1 MSIIDGRVFLILV
14 ALIAALAIFARLVYV
29 AARRT
34 AAAEHVEHLA
44 VAPRPA
50 PVQPYGGRFRFVC
63 RICKRPS
70 VITYSDPGEYL
81 ALVIDPTKR
90 QTCGDCTATLA
101 DLETR
106 ATS

>member
-1 MSIIDGRVFLILV
+1 MSIIDGRVWLILV

-29 AARRT
+29 GARRA

-44 VAPRPA
+44 VEPPA
-50 PVQPYGGRFRFVC
+50 PVPYGGRFRFVC
-63 RICKRPS
+63 QICKRPA
-70 VITYSDPGEYL
+70 VIEYATPGEYL
-81 ALVIDPTKR
+81 TLVVDATKR
-90 QTCGDCTATLA
+90 QTCTDCTATLA

>member
-1 MSIIDGRVFLILV
+1 VSIIDGRVWLILV
-14 ALIAALAIFARLVYV
+14 ALIAALAICARLVYV
-29 AARRT
+29 GARRA

-44 VAPRPA
+44 FAPPA
-50 PVQPYGGRFRFVC
+50 PVPYGGRFRFVC

-81 ALVIDPTKR
+81 AVVTDPLR
-90 QTCGDCTATLA
+90 RRACSDCTATLA